1 MLCKGIITYIDDGR
15 YLKANQKAFLTM
27 VLTVVYFSH
36 LALTLVNTHLVTT
49 LSLPFNDT
57 WAFLHIPLD
66 PSYHQTKGKKRKLKL
81 SGSCKSGG
89 YDEKCLQHFHVYRIR
104 NTDWHWHSCNWKN
117 ARCLCKLLAQCTPIK
132 SYKRWKQVTTSTRHS
147 QCYTLQGCRMW
158 PMLYALPW
166 TSVRKT
172 VSQCPSQCIYSVEKY
187 THTPI
192 SINLKPELHNG
203 YFRPQCWWHEMSC
216 STVGMCTKCW

>member
-1 MLCKGIITYIDDGR
+1 MHCKGIITYIDDGQ

-117 ARCLCKLLAQCTPIK
+117 ARCLCKLLAHLLNLTRDENRWQQVHAIVSATL
-132 SYKRWKQVTTSTRHS
+132 YKDVGCGPCSTRFHEHLYGRQFHS
-147 QCYTLQGCRMW
+147 AHLNVYIPWKSTHTLQF
-158 PMLYALPW
+158 
-166 TSVRKT
+166 
-172 VSQCPSQCIYSVEKY
+172 Q
-187 THTPI
+187 
-192 SINLKPELHNG
+192 
-203 YFRPQCWWHEMSC
+203 
-216 STVGMCTKCW
+216 